1 MNNPLVQPDPG
12 LFIWTIITFLLL
24 LVLLARY
31 AWKPLLAFLASRE
44 ETIKTSLENAQT
56 AKKELERIQQ
66 ESAQIIRKAHGEAE
80 SIVSR
85 SWSDAEKVRE
95 EMKLKAKTEADAI
108 VKESQRQIE
117 LETGRALRQIRSEVA
132 DLSIAIASKVIQ
144 RNVSKED
151 NSRLIE
157 DTLKQIDSGRSN

>member
-1 MNNPLVQPDPG
+1 MDLVKFDPG
-12 LFIWTIITFLLL
+12 LAIWTIFTFLVLVALL
-24 LVLLARY
+24 SKF
-31 AWKPLLAFLASRE
+31 AWKPLMLMLDTRQESIKKSLADAD
-44 ETIKTSLENAQT
+44 T
-56 AKKELERIQQ
+56 AKRELERLQ
-66 ESAQIIRKAHGEAE
+66 EESSHIIRKARVEAE
-80 SIVSR
+80 SILSK
-85 SWSDAEKVRE
+85 SSSDAEKLRE
-95 EMKLKAKTEADAI
+95 EMKVKAKAEADAI

-117 LETGRALRQIRSEVA
+117 IETGRALRQIRSEVA